1 MDNFVIGTIQ
11 ENIKTLSHSLQL
23 LSSDAPTKISD
34 LSDVSSTTPA
44 DGDTLVYNATD
55 DIFEPRAQSGGG
67 TTGSLSSIVPIYLDT
82 VNNRVGI
89 GITTPQYA
97 LDVLGDIRL
106 QSGGTDRLIFHNT
119 TAGEDI
125 VSVDAIVEGNGGIW
139 GVRTKVNGSSLSEK
153 IRIDNVGAIGIG
165 GANYGTAGQVLTSNG
180 PGSSVS
186 WADVGVGSG
195 TGAVALGLSAGA
207 IGQEDYAVAL
217 GSYAGR
223 NTQRKYAIALGLFAG
238 NGNQARYSVAIG
250 YYAGVIGQLES
261 AVAIGRN
268 AGRTNQGANSVAIGL
283 EAGNSGQLESAVA
296 IGRNAGKTNQARYSV
311 AIGLEAGFSG
321 QLESAVAIGRNAGKT
336 NQGAN
341 SVAIGLEAG
350 FSGQG
355 ANSVAIG
362 YLANTNTNNYANTV
376 VINGSG
382 TELNPTSTDSTY
394 IKTIRED
401 NTANQV
407 LYYDSDTGEVTRG
420 SLPTSSSGGVAE
432 PTATPADATN
442 YLLVSKNTDG
452 TVTEWLPPAAAA
464 GGVPA
469 PIITVSSD
477 PEFILPNSNLFNYDF
492 RNYIESGGNVIDDGG
507 NVIAVIVGGVSSGT
521 SFTSSE
527 GLVTS
532 TTDYLEITNPLPAL
546 GGTGHFSI
554 EFYTKMEE
562 PTATWHTYFSF
573 RNAATDSYI
582 QIVIRGDDAWFLE
595 MYHNGTLRQAS
606 YRPFPVGEWDSTNF
620 HHFVLTFSGGTTE
633 KLYIDDNEVTKLGNA
648 YSNSITYDSYE
659 SFQRL
664 QIAGS
669 QGYDSNIETTKYF
682 RMYDGVLTSDQINN
696 LYTNRDKIGVQTE
709 TGVTNYALVSKN
721 AEGTETEW
729 SNDFVD
735 KTTNQYISGFK
746 NFSNF
751 MSIAIGSPTPQT
763 EWPLRIGSSG
773 PTTPGDLYFYA
784 SESMA
789 NEFGTFYGA
798 YWGGN
803 PAAVIGLYVDEGIRA
818 ARLYIMSDRRIKKD
832 VVDIQDDEA
841 LNKLRVLQP
850 KKYKYID
857 PNKGTQEVYG
867 FIAQEVAEVIP
878 YSVRLENSYL
888 PSHMFFCKIINTNV
902 NTSIIDTYVSH
913 TLIVNDFLSFRDNKY
928 NLIEGVKVIEIIDDK
943 TIKVDR
949 IFNKEDTVYTDTTT
963 GETFNDVIYL
973 YGKKIDDFHTL
984 NKDTIWT
991 VATAALQEVDR
1002 QLQAE
1007 KSKTSDLIS
1016 RLESLEARV
1025 ETLESK

>member
-1 MDNFVIGTIQ
+1 
-11 ENIKTLSHSLQL
+11 
-23 LSSDAPTKISD
+23 
-34 LSDVSSTTPA
+34 
-44 DGDTLVYNATD
+44 
-55 DIFEPRAQSGGG
+55 
-67 TTGSLSSIVPIYLDT
+67 
-82 VNNRVGI
+82 
-89 GITTPQYA
+89 
-97 LDVLGDIRL
+97 
-106 QSGGTDRLIFHNT
+106 
-119 TAGEDI
+119 
-125 VSVDAIVEGNGGIW
+125 
-139 GVRTKVNGSSLSEK
+139 
-153 IRIDNVGAIGIG
+153 
-165 GANYGTAGQVLTSNG
+165 
-180 PGSSVS
+180 
-186 WADVGVGSG
+186 
-195 TGAVALGLSAGA
+195 
-207 IGQEDYAVAL
+207 
-217 GSYAGR
+217 
-223 NTQRKYAIALGLFAG
+223 
-238 NGNQARYSVAIG
+238 
-250 YYAGVIGQLES
+250 
-261 AVAIGRN
+261 
-268 AGRTNQGANSVAIGL
+268 
-283 EAGNSGQLESAVA
+283 
-296 IGRNAGKTNQARYSV
+296 
-311 AIGLEAGFSG
+311 
-321 QLESAVAIGRNAGKT
+321 
-336 NQGAN
+336 
-341 SVAIGLEAG
+341 
-350 FSGQG
+350 
-355 ANSVAIG
+355 
-362 YLANTNTNNYANTV
+362 
-376 VINGSG
+376 
-382 TELNPTSTDSTY
+382 
-394 IKTIRED
+394 
-401 NTANQV
+401 
-407 LYYDSDTGEVTRG
+407 
-420 SLPTSSSGGVAE
+420 
-432 PTATPADATN
+432 
-442 YLLVSKNTDG
+442 
-452 TVTEWLPPAAAA
+452 A
-464 GGVPA
+464 GGV
-469 PIITVSSD
+469 
-477 PEFILPNSNLFNYDF
+477 
-492 RNYIESGGNVIDDGG
+492 G
-507 NVIAVIVGGVSSGT
+507 SGT

-527 GLVTS
+527 GLLTS
-532 TTDYLEITNPLPAL
+532 TSNYLEITNPLPAL
-546 GGTGHFSI
+546 GSTGNFSI
-554 EFYTKMEE
+554 EFYAKMND
-562 PTATWHTYFSF
+562 PTAVWHTTFSF
-573 RNAATDSYI
+573 RNDSTSSYI
-582 QIVIRGDDAWFLE
+582 QIHYQDSGRWLLE
-595 MYHNGTLRQAS
+595 MYHNSTSRQAT
-606 YRPFPVGEWDSTNF
+606 YRPFPVGAWDSTNF
-620 HHFVLTFSGGTTE
+620 HHFILTFGGTTTE
-633 KLYIDDNEVTKLGNA
+633 KLYMDGTEVTKISNA
-648 YSNSITYDSYE
+648 YNNSITYDSYE
-659 SFQRL
+659 SFQKL
-664 QIAGS
+664 QISGS

-682 RMYDGVLTSDQINN
+682 RLYDGVLTSDQINN

-751 MSIAIGSPTPQT
+751 MSIAIGSPTAQT

-789 NEFGTFYGA
+789 DHFGTFYGA

-803 PAAVIGLYVDEGIRA
+803 AAAVIGLYVDEGIRA

>member
-165 GANYGTAGQVLTSNG
+165 GAHYGTAGQVLTSNG

-186 WADVGVGSG
+186 WADVGAGSG
-195 TGAVALGLSAGA
+195 
-207 IGQEDYAVAL
+207 
-217 GSYAGR
+217 
-223 NTQRKYAIALGLFAG
+223 
-238 NGNQARYSVAIG
+238 
-250 YYAGVIGQLES
+250 
-261 AVAIGRN
+261 
-268 AGRTNQGANSVAIGL
+268 
-283 EAGNSGQLESAVA
+283 
-296 IGRNAGKTNQARYSV
+296 
-311 AIGLEAGFSG
+311 
-321 QLESAVAIGRNAGKT
+321 
-336 NQGAN
+336 
-341 SVAIGLEAG
+341 
-350 FSGQG
+350 
-355 ANSVAIG
+355 
-362 YLANTNTNNYANTV
+362 
-376 VINGSG
+376 
-382 TELNPTSTDSTY
+382 
-394 IKTIRED
+394 
-401 NTANQV
+401 
-407 LYYDSDTGEVTRG
+407 
-420 SLPTSSSGGVAE
+420 GGVAVPLVM
-432 PTATPADATN
+432 PTDATN
-442 YLLVSKNTDG
+442 YLLVSKNTYG
-452 TVTEWLPPAAAA
+452 TETEWLPPATAA

-469 PIITVSSD
+469 PVITDSSD
-477 PEFILPNSNLFNYDF
+477 AEFILPNSNLSNYDF
-492 RNYIESGGNVIDDGG
+492 RTYTLSGTDVIDSDGNVIFT
-507 NVIAVIVGGVSSGT
+507 SQGT
-521 SFTSSE
+521 GTISFTSTDGVYTSSSPE
-527 GLVTS
+527 QYILKSGGLPPIPSS
-532 TTDYLEITNPLPAL
+532 T
-546 GGTGHFSI
+546 FSI
-554 EFYTKMEE
+554 EFYIKFG
-562 PTATWHTYFSF
+562 P
-573 RNAATDSYI
+573 N
-582 QIVIRGDDAWFLE
+582 
-595 MYHNGTLRQAS
+595 
-606 YRPFPVGEWDSTNF
+606 PTNF
-620 HHFVLTFSGGTTE
+620 HFFFQYESADTYRSVQGHVRNDGRIWFNLWNTTPGADIVRAVYFDAFDTITSINNWDTTNFNHFVFTYSGGGTE
-633 KLYIDDNEVTKLGNA
+633 QLYLNGSLVTVKGVLSPYTYNIVYNIDET
-648 YSNSITYDSYE
+648 
-659 SFQRL
+659 FQTL
-664 QIAGS
+664 HIG
-669 QGYDSNIETTKYF
+669 GIPTGDTVNDTTKF
-682 RMYDGVLTSDQINN
+682 HRLYDGILTSDQINN
-696 LYTNRDKIGVQTE
+696 LYTNRDKIVGQTE

-751 MSIAIGSPTPQT
+751 MSIAIGSPTAQT

-789 NEFGTFYGA
+789 DYFGTLYGA

-803 PAAVIGLYVDEGIRA
+803 NAAVIGLYVDEGIRA